1 MLSSAGVA
9 VMGLAIAGLVVGYYL
24 RGIRTD

>member
-9 VMGLAIAGLVVGYYL
+9 VMGLAIAGLVAGHYM
-24 RGIRTD
+24 RGIGTD